1 MTSEEKLLNIIRKK
15 KHLPKDGQADVKKDK
30 ESVKA
35 ESESAQNGNDF
46 NPDILK
52 WINRAL
58 CAVSF
63 LIFFYVLTQYTQG
76 MGKEGLP
83 GRQAGVL
90 LASLEK
96 GKSEEKKVEKSDVLK
111 ISFSEKK
118 PFSVYQEK
126 FQQRDIFQAPWDKPK
141 EDAAQEASSS
151 TDLSKQLKLIGV
163 LLDKDSRAIIEN
175 VQTKETVFLSV
186 GQDIEGATLEEIK
199 EGKAIFRIND
209 QRVELTQ

>member
-15 KHLPKDGQADVKKDK
+15 KHHLKDEQGDVRKNK
-30 ESVKA
+30 ESVPK
-35 ESESAQNGNDF
+35 ESESVQGGNNF
-46 NPDILK
+46 NFDILK
-52 WINRAL
+52 WSNRIL
-58 CAVSF
+58 WAVSF
-63 LIFFYVLTQYTQG
+63 LTFFYVLTQYIKGHGQ
-76 MGKEGLP
+76 E
-83 GRQAGVL
+83 GVL

-96 GKSEEKKVEKSDVLK
+96 GKSEEKKAEKSDVPK
-111 ISFSEKK
+111 ISFPEEK

-141 EDAAQEASSS
+141 ENSSQEASSS

-175 VQTKETVFLSV
+175 VQTKETVFLSI

>member
-15 KHLPKDGQADVKKDK
+15 KHLPKDEQADVKKDK
-30 ESVKA
+30 ESVRK

-46 NPDILK
+46 NLDILK
-52 WINRAL
+52 WSNRIL
-58 CAVSF
+58 WAVSF
-63 LIFFYVLTQYTQG
+63 LTFFTVLTQYIKGHGQ
-76 MGKEGLP
+76 E
-83 GRQAGVL
+83 GVL

-96 GKSEEKKVEKSDVLK
+96 GKSEEKVEKTDVPK
-111 ISFSEKK
+111 ISFVEKK

-141 EDAAQEASSS
+141 ENSSQEASAS
-151 TDLSKQLKLIGV
+151 TDLNKQLKLIGV
-163 LLDKDSRAIIEN
+163 LLDKDSRAIVEN
-175 VQTKETVFLSV
+175 VQTKETVFLSI